1 MKMWKEYGLHAKA
14 AAAWMIIMMAVVTQG
29 QECISFS
36 GLEGIE
42 SSTLLNDVVFTEVT
56 DSSTTPKTCYTSTI
70 SGTTYTL
77 AYRKNA
83 DESNAFFRDVWS
95 VQPDDCTAEYDAIN
109 GFYNLACDTPNAVT
123 WNSCTEWSD
132 QDVSP
137 VTPVIAVVTCPSGSS
152 GSMAGDPHITTFDG
166 LLYDFNGLC
175 EYVVSAY
182 QGPEQHLKTFQVSA
196 STRVVGSN
204 VYLKFLRTSFEGEE
218 IVFYQ
223 RKFMRVNGQRVERGR
238 TSDYGTYRITRND
251 TWLSLETS
259 FGLVVHFNGH
269 ARMRLDISTSY
280 NGRLVGLLGN
290 KDGMPDNDLRHA
302 NGTIMSGDNACSFA
316 DSWRLSGCEPT
327 DCSAEKD
334 NSSSRQNKLA
344 FQVTRMKQTRRH
356 FNDLTY
362 ITGN

>member
-42 SSTLLNDVVFTEVT
+42 SYTLLNDVVFTEVI
-56 DSSTTPKTCYTSTI
+56 DASTTPKTCYTSTI
-70 SGTTYTL
+70 SGATYAL
-77 AYRKNA
+77 AYREYA
-83 DESNAFFRDVWS
+83 SYWT
-95 VQPDDCTAEYDAIN
+95 VQPGDCTAKFGEDV
-109 GFYNLACDTPNAVT
+109 FFNLACYNTNEQWNDCT
-123 WNSCTEWSD
+123 WWVNEEEES
-132 QDVSP
+132 VFP
-137 VTPVIAVVTCPSGSS
+137 VPAMVPCPSGSS

-238 TSDYGTYRITRND
+238 ASDYGTYRITRND